1 MVISCVL
8 NRCCYDYERVHVI
21 DLFALQVE
29 MEGGVMKH
37 MLRVR
42 EQVSPKHS
50 SKAGLDEDLL
60 SMVHELSQVRTYVR
74 PFDASRL
81 LLQVGL
87 LFQFKMYDYNCTCR
101 LLQACIIYLYI

>member
-1 MVISCVL
+1 
-8 NRCCYDYERVHVI
+8 
-21 DLFALQVE
+21 
-29 MEGGVMKH
+29 MKH

-74 PFDASRL
+74 PFVASQINYKFITIAATNKNAADNHSAPKQKCSKQRQQL
-81 LLQVGL
+81 IISKHCGL
-87 LFQFKMYDYNCTCR
+87 HSSYPVT
-101 LLQACIIYLYI
+101 AVAIH